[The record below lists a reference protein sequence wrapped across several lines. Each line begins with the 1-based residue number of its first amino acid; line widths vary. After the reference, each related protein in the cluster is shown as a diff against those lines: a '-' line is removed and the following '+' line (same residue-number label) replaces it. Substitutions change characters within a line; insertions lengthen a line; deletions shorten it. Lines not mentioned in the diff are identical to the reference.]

1 MRKDVLDKIK
11 LDPQLHHYLRLNPIW
26 YRRLGRQ
33 PESLHDMRKQAKV
46 FYGKT
51 FPQRV
56 DQINKNMQMAMMMID
71 MMKQVQDQ

>member
-1 MRKDVLDKIK
+1 
-11 LDPQLHHYLRLNPIW
+11 
-26 YRRLGRQ
+26 
-33 PESLHDMRKQAKV
+33 MRKQAKV